1 MTRGADQ
8 SKRTRQKPQYQ
19 QGNTMNTKRIAT
31 FAGLAALAVSPIGNE
46 ALAQV
51 RLPNGQMTGPNLV
64 QLHFWAGQ
72 DDGHGSGMVLGSAHQ
87 TPSGAYNIYI
97 YTGTGFDSPQKHDLW
112 GQVPLD
118 PTIVPPSTVQNKC
131 QATLANV
138 YALPESDI
146 IGNTYNYG
154 YGVTDWPFPATIQM
168 DGSQRGDPAHGPEQ
182 TNGNLVVN
190 IYVRYDYSTL
200 DPGSVYVINLLCPPV
215 PPPSDTYD

>member
-1 MTRGADQ
+1 MRKLVAC
-8 SKRTRQKPQYQ
+8 R
-19 QGNTMNTKRIAT
+19 
-31 FAGLAALAVSPIGNE
+31 FAFAPTS
-46 ALAQV
+46 V
-51 RLPNGQMTGPNLV
+51 RLPFNSPHIFSPSRFLRGV
-64 QLHFWAGQ
+64 LHF
-72 DDGHGSGMVLGSAHQ
+72 
-87 TPSGAYNIYI
+87 
-97 YTGTGFDSPQKHDLW
+97 
-112 GQVPLD
+112 
-118 PTIVPPSTVQNKC
+118 IVPPSTVQNKC

>member
-1 MTRGADQ
+1 MGGIDAND
-8 SKRTRQKPQYQ
+8 
-19 QGNTMNTKRIAT
+19 
-31 FAGLAALAVSPIGNE
+31 
-46 ALAQV
+46 
-51 RLPNGQMTGPNLV
+51 
-64 QLHFWAGQ
+64 
-72 DDGHGSGMVLGSAHQ
+72 GSGMVLGSAHQ

-97 YTGTGFDSPQKHDLW
+97 YTGNSPQNFLW

-146 IGNTYNYG
+146 IGKTYNHG
-154 YGVTDWPFPATIQM
+154 YRITDWPFPATIQM

-190 IYVRYDYSTL
+190 IFVRYDYSTL
-200 DPGSVYVINLLCPPV
+200 DPWSVYVINLLCPPV